1 MRKAKTENTMRLQR
15 NGVDRKNDFFER
27 HSDVDVD
34 VEVDVDVVDD
44 ANDAS

>member
-34 VEVDVDVVDD
+34 VDVVDD